1 MHFRTRLPAV
11 LVGIGVL
18 LIAWVAEAQRIALV
32 RPLESDS
39 PSLEVFNRLSAELRL
54 QTFEV
59 AIHDTGSLRDQLVD
73 GRAVDPRTAELLAE
87 IARRTSAV
95 AAVRFQRRGESTAVD
110 VWIGERAG
118 AQAALQTI
126 EPPGGLDAPNV
137 LAIRAVDLLRT
148 TLREFGAGER
158 PPPPPPPQRAENKA
172 PPPPAP
178 RERPPNWKIRAE
190 GVVLWNRPTLGL
202 AFGAGLGLS
211 HRVADHVELGV
222 YAAGPI
228 VLGKNWGTSE
238 GAASVRHE
246 MGWAD
251 VRLTGWSMGPFVVGA
266 SAGVGGFR
274 LEAQGVKPPD
284 LIVSGG
290 AQVWSFAATLAS
302 HLELPLGS
310 NAAVGVT
317 LRAIGLTPRPAVR
330 IGTTDAVV
338 LFPLLS
344 ASAGLLVAF

>member
-1 MHFRTRLPAV
+1 MHFRARLPAI

-18 LIAWVAEAQRIALV
+18 LIAWVAEAQRVALV

-59 AIHDTGSLRDQLVD
+59 AILDTGPIRDQLVD

-110 VWIGERAG
+110 VWIGERVG

-148 TLREFGAGER
+148 TLREFATGDRPPAPPPRVPENKPN
-158 PPPPPPPQRAENKA
+158 PPPPP
-172 PPPPAP
+172 
-178 RERPPNWKIRAE
+178 ERPPNWKIRAE
-190 GVVLWNRPTLGL
+190 GVILWNRPTLGL

-211 HRVADHVELGV
+211 RRVADHVEVGI
-222 YAAGPI
+222 YGAGPI
-228 VLGKNWGTSE
+228 VLGKNWGTRE

-246 MGWAD
+246 MGWVD
-251 VRLTGWSMGPFVVGA
+251 IRLTGWSIGPFVVGT
-266 SAGVGGFR
+266 SAGAGAFR

-284 LIVSGG
+284 LIISGG
-290 AQVWSFAATLAS
+290 DQVWSFATTLAG
-302 HLELPLGS
+302 HLDLPLGG

-317 LRAIGLTPRPAVR
+317 ARAIGLTPRPAVR
-330 IGTTDAVV
+330 IGTADAVV